1 MTYTRDHLATVTLR
15 DVCQTIGVSERS
27 LRRKFVAGTGM
38 SWRRYVLESR
48 ILAAMALLTEP
59 DRTVAD
65 AAVTVGFESVS
76 AFNRAF
82 TRFTDETP
90 STYRR
95 RVAPLARSG

>member
-1 MTYTRDHLATVTLR
+1 
-15 DVCQTIGVSERS
+15 
-27 LRRKFVAGTGM
+27 
-38 SWRRYVLESR
+38 
-48 ILAAMALLTEP
+48 MALLTEP